1 MSSRLISVDYS
12 PYSNLTECQFIGSP
26 IHSSKYTP
34 TNSAKELIFHFKIS
48 NALQDINIED
58 DDEEL
63 SESSEEDTKLTYL

>member
-1 MSSRLISVDYS
+1 MSSRLISVDNS
-12 PYSNLTECQFIGSP
+12 PYSNLTECQFIGNP

-34 TNSAKELIFHFKIS
+34 TNSAKELIFLFKIS

-63 SESSEEDTKLTYL
+63 SESSKEDTKLTYL